1 MRHYIKISPELRDK
15 ISAQFH
21 VSIMQVW
28 RACNFL
34 RNSDQAKEIR
44 QFALANGGQYVQEN
58 FVPNCQ
64 SQHTADAIIQ
74 TFPCGVSVRIS
85 KKDSSAKL
93 IIDED
98 VKESYEAVTAGS
110 WANLLAHAQEISDA
124 KVRSL

>member
-58 FVPNCQ
+58 FIPNCRTE
-64 SQHTADAIIQ
+64 HTSDAIIQ
-74 TFPCGVSVRIS
+74 TFPCGVAVRIS
-85 KKDSSAKL
+85 KVDSSADL
-93 IIDED
+93 IVDGS

-110 WANLLAHAQEISDA
+110 WANLLAHAQETSDTR
-124 KVRSL
+124 VRSL

>member
-34 RNSDQAKEIR
+34 RNSDQARDIR
-44 QFALANGGQYVQEN
+44 QFALAAGGQYVQES
-58 FVPNCQ
+58 FMPNCQ

-74 TFPCGVSVRIS
+74 TFPCGVAVRIS
-85 KKDSSAKL
+85 KVDSSAEL
-93 IIDED
+93 IVDGS
-98 VKESYEAVTAGS
+98 VKESYKAVTAGS